1 MNNIPRHIAIIMD
14 GNRRWAKEHGL
25 PIKKGHKAGA
35 DAIEK
40 IVRYANELGIEHIT
54 AYAFSTEN
62 WKRSEEEVSALMAL
76 LKAYLD
82 EFSKKADKEN
92 FKIRVLGDIS
102 VLSKSLQT
110 SINKAVETT
119 KNNTGVSFNIAFNY
133 GGRDEIVKATKK
145 IATKVKS
152 GEINVEDINEELVS
166 QNLYTYDI
174 PDPDL
179 MIRTSGELRISG
191 FLIWQLAYTEFLF
204 VDKYWPDFNEK
215 DLDEAIAV
223 YQKRVRKFGAN

>member
-152 GEINVEDINEELVS
+152 GEIL
-166 QNLYTYDI
+166 
-174 PDPDL
+174 
-179 MIRTSGELRISG
+179 
-191 FLIWQLAYTEFLF
+191 
-204 VDKYWPDFNEK
+204 
-215 DLDEAIAV
+215 
-223 YQKRVRKFGAN
+223 